1 MLSRIAVTLYLL
13 GRHLERAEHLARTLR
28 VHNELVLDRPARD
41 DHVFWPR
48 YMQLVGWPLSDQLT
62 REQAIELTL
71 TGSVGPSVR
80 RAVSDARS
88 AALAVRT
95 SLSTDVF
102 EQVNSLHWR
111 LQNEDWHG
119 VLDAYLRAVELGVH
133 LIGGLVEDTMA
144 HDEAW
149 DFIRLGKF
157 LERASATTRLVLGKS
172 AELSGLPELEE
183 ASVDWA
189 AALRCC
195 SSFEAYQQRV
205 PAPFRPERV
214 VGFLLFQPVSPRS
227 AAFCVTEALASV
239 RRVDGARAEPS
250 PPQRALGELARLFAE
265 SVPDEVAEAPDEF
278 GEHFAELF
286 REVELALRET
296 YFLPHNLAVS
306 LPGDTLVAHPHQQQQ
321 ARAGAR

>member
-48 YMQLVGWPLSDQLT
+48 FMQLAGWPLSDQLT
-62 REQAIELTL
+62 REHAIELTL
-71 TGSVGPSVR
+71 AGSAGPSVR
-80 RAVSDARS
+80 RAVADARS
-88 AALAVRT
+88 AALAVRP

-102 EQVNSLHWR
+102 EQVNALHWR
-111 LQNEDWHG
+111 LQGDSWHG
-119 VLDAYLRAVELGVH
+119 ALDGYLRGVELGVH
-133 LIGGLVEDTMA
+133 LISGLVDDTMA

-157 LERASATTRLVLGKS
+157 LERAAATTRLVLSKS
-172 AELSGLPELEE
+172 GELAGLQQLEE
-183 ASVDWA
+183 ASVAWSA
-189 AALRCC
+189 TLRCC

-214 VGFLLFQPVSPRS
+214 VGFLLFEQTSPRA
-227 AAFCVTEALASV
+227 AAFCLAEALASV
-239 RRVDGARAEPS
+239 RHVDGRAEPS
-250 PPQRALGELARLFAE
+250 PPQQALGELVALFME
-265 SVPDEVAEAPDEF
+265 SVPEQVAAAPEEF
-278 GEHFAELF
+278 GERFAELLQG
-286 REVELALRET
+286 VDQALRKT

-306 LPGDTLVAHPHQQQQ
+306 LPGDNLVAHPHQQQQ
-321 ARAGAR
+321 AGAEPA